1 MIHTA
6 QKESNTKELEH
17 HTVGDSYPTRQVGNH

>member
-17 HTVGDSYPTRQVGNH
+17 HTVGDSYPTRPDK